1 MYLHYSPS
9 WVKKIFPVRIWDCHC
24 SPIQKSIYLTFDD
37 GPVPEVTP
45 WVLQVLKE
53 YNIKATFFCVGN
65 NVQKYP
71 HLLETIH
78 EHGHTIGN
86 HTFNHKNG
94 FNTSVQEYIQDTLLT
109 QDTLNKILP
118 YQTPYFRP
126 PYGRLTFSQAKQI
139 SKTHKIVMWSVLSG
153 DFDTQISGETVL
165 QKTLQYTK
173 TGSVVVFHDSI
184 KAFPRLEY
192 ALPKYIEQCLYMGYT
207 FEPFA
212 VHNPCDLSVAI

>member
-1 MYLHYSPS
+1 LHYSPF
-9 WVKKIFPVRIWDCHC
+9 WVKKIFPVRIWDYA
-24 SPIQKSIYLTFDD
+24 SLSVEKSIYLTFDD

-45 WVLQVLKE
+45 WVLEVLKK
-53 YNIKATFFCVGN
+53 YDVKATFFCVGN
-65 NVQKYP
+65 NIQKYP
-71 HLLETIH
+71 YLLETIH
-78 EHGHTIGN
+78 EQGHTIGN

-94 FNTSVQEYIQDTLLT
+94 FNTPIQEYIQDILLT

-126 PYGRLTFSQAKQI
+126 PYGRLTFSQARHI
-139 SKTHKIVMWSVLSG
+139 AKTHKIVMWSVLSG

-173 TGSVVVFHDSI
+173 PGSVVVFHDSI
-184 KAFPRLEY
+184 KAFSRLEY
-192 ALPKYIEQCLYMGYT
+192 ALPRYIEECLNMGYT

-212 VHNPCDLSVAI
+212 VHKGCGLSVAV

>member
-1 MYLHYSPS
+1 MHYSPF
-9 WVKKIFPVRIWDCHC
+9 WVKKIFPVRIWDYA
-24 SPIQKSIYLTFDD
+24 SLSVEKSIYLTFDD

-45 WVLQVLKE
+45 WVLEVLKK
-53 YNIKATFFCVGN
+53 YDVKATFFCVGN
-65 NVQKYP
+65 NIQKYP
-71 HLLETIH
+71 YLLETIH
-78 EHGHTIGN
+78 EQGHTIGN

-94 FNTSVQEYIQDTLLT
+94 FNTPIQEYIQDILLT

-126 PYGRLTFSQAKQI
+126 PYGRLTFSQARHI
-139 SKTHKIVMWSVLSG
+139 AKTHKIVMWSVLSG

-173 TGSVVVFHDSI
+173 PGSVVVFHDSI
-184 KAFPRLEY
+184 KAFSRLEY
-192 ALPKYIEQCLYMGYT
+192 ALPRYIEECLNMGYT

-212 VHNPCDLSVAI
+212 VHKGCGLSVAV